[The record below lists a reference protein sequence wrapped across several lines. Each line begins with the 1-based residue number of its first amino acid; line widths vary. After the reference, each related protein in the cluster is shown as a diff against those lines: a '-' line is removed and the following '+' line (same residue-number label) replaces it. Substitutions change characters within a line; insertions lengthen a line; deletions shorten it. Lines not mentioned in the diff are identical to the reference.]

1 LVRRQAFDLREFY
14 RRVMSVEST
23 ATLHEK
29 QGTWSAAWIKQ
40 VTQPARPA
48 AGFRDQPI
56 RP

>member
-29 QGTWSAAWIKQ
+29 QGAWSAAWIKQ